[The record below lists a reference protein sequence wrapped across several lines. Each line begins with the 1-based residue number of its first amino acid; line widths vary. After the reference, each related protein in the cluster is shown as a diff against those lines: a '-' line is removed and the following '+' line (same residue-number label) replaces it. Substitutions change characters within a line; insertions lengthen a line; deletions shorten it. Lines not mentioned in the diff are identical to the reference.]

1 MGSVAHYV
9 SLGRYDSAC
18 RRSPFSSHSES
29 AALLA
34 PATLEELV
42 KSSLPWL
49 FFVLVLYLELTRID
63 RYC

>member
-1 MGSVAHYV
+1 MGSVAHHV
-9 SLGRYDSAC
+9 SLGRYDSAH
-18 RRSPFSSHSES
+18 RRSPFSSQSES

-42 KSSLPWL
+42 ESSLPWL
-49 FFVLVLYLELTRID
+49 SFVLVLYLELTRID